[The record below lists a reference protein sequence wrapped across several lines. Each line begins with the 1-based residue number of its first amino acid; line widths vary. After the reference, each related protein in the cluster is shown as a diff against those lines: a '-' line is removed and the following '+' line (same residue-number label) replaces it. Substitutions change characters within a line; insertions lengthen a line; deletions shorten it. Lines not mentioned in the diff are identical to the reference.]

1 MKRWEILVCKNKAII
16 GMNRPFSNY
25 KIPKTGSTK
34 GSIILGV
41 HEHKKQRVCG
51 IYKWKILFSTYR

>member
-1 MKRWEILVCKNKAII
+1 MKRWEILVCKNKAIV

-51 IYKWKILFSTYR
+51 TYN